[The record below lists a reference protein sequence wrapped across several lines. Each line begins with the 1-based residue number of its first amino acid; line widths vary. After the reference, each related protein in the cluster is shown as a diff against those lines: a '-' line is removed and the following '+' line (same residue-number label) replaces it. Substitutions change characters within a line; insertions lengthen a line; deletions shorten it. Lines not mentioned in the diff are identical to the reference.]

1 MCMKVLITGADGF
14 LGSNTARYLKEKG
27 HDVTSFT
34 QDVRRN
40 LPYERFDCLYHF
52 AAFVRGRKG
61 IDNNKWLV
69 TENIEIDRITFKW
82 ADEFCKKIEF
92 LICHILIFATFC
104 FFDLCHNLIFDF

>member
-52 AAFVRGRKG
+52 AAYVGGRKG
-61 IDNNKWLV
+61 IDNNKWLIA
-69 TENIEIDRITFKW
+69 ENIEIDRITFQVGRRVVQKN
-82 ADEFCKKIEF
+82 
-92 LICHILIFATFC
+92 
-104 FFDLCHNLIFDF
+104 NLP